1 MSSLR
6 LAALASFLILGAA
19 ACSSTADVDDKHQ
32 RIMVIHDEVMPMM
45 PELRRLEKHLLDTLA
60 TDSTLGGTW
69 QSAALELKQAQDMM
83 WDWMNQYRK
92 PETGGAESMAYL
104 ENQERSITKVS
115 QQMRGSRETAKKLL
129 GQ

>member
-19 ACSSTADVDDKHQ
+19 ACSSNADVDDKHQ

-45 PELRRLEKHLLDTLA
+45 PELRRLEKQLLDTLA
-60 TDSTLGGTW
+60 IDSTLEGPW

-129 GQ
+129 EQ